1 MSSGKLHADW
11 LEVFEVNTRKTSCR
25 TESNRDGNTTA
36 ARPKRTGDE
45 ISKCGVS
52 HSYASVSVISTPKLN
67 NNMIKTR
74 KNVNFTEQ
82 WGRWELPMS
91 YVEANKCSGS
101 RSSDLK
107 TSFFFVCV
115 LWLLSSLP
123 RCLCWQRWCKIYVS
137 DLHSR
142 QMHRALKKKPFFLGG
157 GFYSLSVRE
166 VKQEQSSR
174 RKAHCHHWP
183 AESKAFLR
191 LGYSVSSYASALG

>member
-52 HSYASVSVISTPKLN
+52 HSYPSVSVISTPKLN

-142 QMHRALKKKPFFLGG
+142 QMHRALKKKLFLGG
-157 GFYSLSVRE
+157 GVYSLSVRE

-174 RKAHCHHWP
+174 RKAHCHYWP